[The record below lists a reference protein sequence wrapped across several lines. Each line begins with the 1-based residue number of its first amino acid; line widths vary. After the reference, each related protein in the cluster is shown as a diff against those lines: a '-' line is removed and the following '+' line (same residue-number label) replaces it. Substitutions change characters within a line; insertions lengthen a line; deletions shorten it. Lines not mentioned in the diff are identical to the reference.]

1 MNRSIVVAVL
11 LAFCFAYTSCGSS
24 PQSSPAPGDT
34 SSVLPNYHL
43 VGDTSPVRDPSIM
56 RQGSTYYLFSTDAG
70 GAISENLPIRCS
82 TDKVNWRLCGAVF
95 NQIPAW
101 VQAAVPGIGGLWAP
115 DISFFNGLYHIY
127 YAGSIFATN
136 TSVIGMAT
144 NITLDPS
151 DPAYQWVD
159 QGEVLSS
166 SSADDF
172 NAIDPNILVDTDG
185 SIWLTYGSYWTGIK
199 QRQIDPLT
207 GKLSAGNSTIYS
219 LATRPGVQFN
229 PIEGSSLV
237 HEGSYYYLF
246 VSFDDCCNPDPF
258 KDTYRI
264 MVGRGASPHGPFI
277 DMNGTDMMNGGGTQL
292 LGGNGTTW
300 NAPGG
305 ETVYSDPQDGDMITF
320 HALHLPD
327 GAAYV
332 FVNSLAWP
340 SGWPQIQP

>member
-1 MNRSIVVAVL
+1 
-11 LAFCFAYTSCGSS
+11 
-24 PQSSPAPGDT
+24 
-34 SSVLPNYHL
+34 
-43 VGDTSPVRDPSIM
+43 M

-70 GAISENLPIRCS
+70 GAISGHLPIRCS
-82 TDKVNWRLCGAVF
+82 ADKLNWQLCGAVF

-101 VQAAVPGIGGLWAP
+101 VQAAVPGISGLWAP
-115 DISFFNGLYHIY
+115 DISFFDGLYHLY
-127 YAGSIFATN
+127 YAGSLFATN
-136 TSVIGMAT
+136 TSVIGLAT
-144 NITLDPS
+144 NSTLDPS

-172 NAIDPNILVDTDG
+172 NSIDPTILIDSDG

-199 QRQIDPLT
+199 QRQIDPTT
-207 GKLSAGNSTIYS
+207 GKLVAANSTIYS

-237 HEGSYYYLF
+237 HKENYYYLF

-264 MVGRGASPHGPFI
+264 MFGRGASPHGPFS
-277 DMNGTDMMNGGGTQL
+277 DMKGTDMMQGGGTQL
-292 LGGNGTTW
+292 LAGNGATW

-305 ETVYSDPQDGDMITF
+305 ETVYLEPQNGDLITF

-332 FVNSLAWP
+332 FVNSLTWTN
-340 SGWPQIQP
+340 GWPQIQP

>member
-1 MNRSIVVAVL
+1 LN
-11 LAFCFAYTSCGSS
+11 
-24 PQSSPAPGDT
+24 
-34 SSVLPNYHL
+34 NYHL
-43 VGDTSPVRDPSIM
+43 SGATSPVRDPSIM

-70 GAISENLPIRCS
+70 GAISGHLPIRCS
-82 TDKVNWRLCGAVF
+82 TDKLNWQLCGAVF

-101 VQAAVPGIGGLWAP
+101 VEAAVPGIGGLWAP
-115 DISFFNGLYHIY
+115 DISFFNGLYHLY
-127 YAGSIFATN
+127 YAGSLFATN
-136 TSVIGMAT
+136 TSVIGLAT
-144 NITLDPS
+144 NTTLDPS

-172 NAIDPNILVDTDG
+172 NAIDPNILVDSDG
-185 SIWLTYGSYWTGIK
+185 TIWLTYGSYWTGIK

-207 GKLSAGNSTIYS
+207 GKLLATNSTIYS
-219 LATRPGVQFN
+219 LATRPGVQFD

-237 HEGSYYYLF
+237 HKGNYYYLF

-264 MVGRGASPHGPFI
+264 MVGRGTSPHGPFS
-277 DMNGTDMMNGGGTQL
+277 DMNGIDMMNGGGTQL
-292 LGGNGTTW
+292 LAGNGAFW

-305 ETVYSDPQDGDMITF
+305 ETVYLDPQNGDLITF

-332 FVNSLAWP
+332 FVNSLTWS